1 MIDET
6 TETIASKSNRA
17 QRDPRTVALLGVR
30 ELADRLGTSERFVRR
45 LVAERRM
52 PFLKVGKFV
61 RFDPRDVDAWLV
73 EHRVDAVAG

>member
-1 MIDET
+1 MFDET
-6 TETIASKSNRA
+6 TETMGSRSSRKH
-17 QRDPRTVALLGVR
+17 RDPPNVALLGVR

-52 PFLKVGKFV
+52 PFLKVGRFV

>member
-6 TETIASKSNRA
+6 TETIAGRSSR
-17 QRDPRTVALLGVR
+17 QHCDPRNVALLGVR

-52 PFLKVGKFV
+52 PFLKVGRFV

>member
-6 TETIASKSNRA
+6 TETIASRSSRQN
-17 QRDPRTVALLGVR
+17 RDPRNVALLGVR

-52 PFLKVGKFV
+52 PFLKVGRFV

-73 EHRVDAVAG
+73 QHRVDAVAG

>member
-6 TETIASKSNRA
+6 TETITSKSNRSR
-17 QRDPRTVALLGVR
+17 RDPRTVTLLGVG
-30 ELADRLGTSERFVRR
+30 ELAERLGTSERFVRR

>member
-6 TETIASKSNRA
+6 TETIASRSSRQN
-17 QRDPRTVALLGVR
+17 RDPRNVALLGVR

-52 PFLKVGKFV
+52 PFLKVGRFV

>member
-6 TETIASKSNRA
+6 TETIASRSSR
-17 QRDPRTVALLGVR
+17 QHRDPRNVALLGVR

-52 PFLKVGKFV
+52 PFLKVGRFV

>member
-6 TETIASKSNRA
+6 TENTTIRSNRP
-17 QRDPRTVALLGVR
+17 QRDPRTVALLGVG
-30 ELADRLGTSERFVRR
+30 ELAARLGTSERFVRR

-52 PFLKVGKFV
+52 PFLKVGRFV

-73 EHRVDAVAG
+73 EHRVEAVAG